1 MCGISGFVSKISDPE
16 NLLNS
21 MASTLDHRGP
31 DSKGIWFD
39 KDTSVGLAFSRLAI
53 LDLSANGNQPMHSR
67 SGRYSI
73 VFNGEIYNYKELL
86 FDLEAIAPRRLR
98 GSSDT
103 EVLLMAIE
111 EWGLNKALEKISGMF
126 GIALFDKKNKIL
138 SLARDR
144 MGEKPIYYG
153 FAGNDFLFGSE
164 LKALKIFP
172 KFKNKIDRN
181 SIASLMRYSYIPTP
195 HTIYQDIFK
204 LEPGHYLE
212 FDVNKKLLKKSCY
225 WSVEETYN
233 KYKVNGYHGT
243 PEDSVN
249 DLETILTKTIKN
261 QMIADVPLG
270 AFLSGGVDSSTIA
283 ALMQRQSTRKINTF
297 SIGFEVENFNEAEEA
312 RKVARHIGTDHFD
325 MYVSENDALN
335 IIPNLPNIYDE
346 PFADSS
352 QIPTYLVSKIAKEK
366 VTVALSG
373 DAGDELFGG
382 YNRYVYSEKYLKRI
396 LRLPSSFRNSLSY
409 LITILSEDQWDR
421 NAHLINPNGAKSPQ
435 IFGNKVIKFAQ
446 AIKGVKSIK
455 DMHHK
460 MASLSTEP
468 NSLVIDGFEHETIF
482 DNDKDYFK
490 ELNSTEKMMGYD
502 LITYLEGDIL
512 TKVDRAAMSVS
523 LETRVPFLD
532 PKVIQFAASLPLDYK
547 LRNGVSK
554 WVLREVLYKHVPKNL
569 IERPKMG
576 FGVPLSKWI
585 NGSLKDWSQS
595 LLNENRISQEG
606 YFDSD
611 VVKKILQEHNT
622 EKKNHQYVLWNIL
635 MFQSW
640 LEFNN

>member
-39 KDTSVGLAFSRLAI
+39 EYTGVGLAFSRLSI
-53 LDLSANGNQPMHSR
+53 LDLSTNGNQPMHSS
-67 SGRYSI
+67 SGQYSI

-103 EVLLMAIE
+103 EVLLMTIE
-111 EWGLNKALEKISGMF
+111 QWGLEKALEKISGMF
-126 GIALFDKKNKIL
+126 GIALYDKKNKTL

-172 KFKNKIDRN
+172 KFKNKINRN

-204 LEPGHYLE
+204 LEPGHYIE
-212 FDVNKKLLKKSCY
+212 FDVNKKLLKKTCY
-225 WSVEETYN
+225 WSTEEIYN
-233 KYKVNGYHGT
+233 KHKANGYHGT
-243 PEDSVN
+243 PEDAVN
-249 DLETILTKTIKN
+249 DLESILTETLKN
-261 QMIADVPLG
+261 QMVADVPLG

-283 ALMQRQSTRKINTF
+283 ALMQLQSTRKINTF
-297 SIGFEVENFNEAEEA
+297 SIGFEVANYNEADEA
-312 RKVARHIGTDHFD
+312 QRVAKHIGTDHFD
-325 MYVSENDALN
+325 MHVSENDALN
-335 IIPNLPNIYDE
+335 VIPNLPNIYDE

-382 YNRYVYSEKYLKRI
+382 YNRYVYMEKYFKSILCIPNPLK
-396 LRLPSSFRNSLSY
+396 NSLSS
-409 LITILSEDQWDR
+409 LIRLLSEDQWDR
-421 NAHLINPNGAKSPQ
+421 NVRLFFPGTKLPQ
-435 IFGNKVIKFAQ
+435 IFGNKVLKFAD
-446 AIKGVKSIK
+446 AIYDTKSAK
-455 DMHHK
+455 DVHHK
-460 MASLSTEP
+460 MASLSSEP
-468 NSLVIDGFEHETIF
+468 NSIVLDGFEHETIF
-482 DNDKDYFK
+482 DEDKDYFK
-490 ELNSTEKMMGYD
+490 ELDTTEKMMGYD
-502 LITYLEGDIL
+502 LMTYLEGDIL

-532 PKVIQFAASLPLDYK
+532 PKVIKFAASLPLEYK
-547 LRNGVSK
+547 IRNKVSK
-554 WVLREVLYKHVPKNL
+554 WVLREVLYKHVPKDL
-569 IERPKMG
+569 IDRPKMG
-576 FGVPLSKWI
+576 FGVPLSQWI

-611 VVKKILQEHNT
+611 IIKKMLHEHNT
-622 EKKNHQYVLWNIL
+622 GKKNHQYVLWNIL